1 MNHTETTHRI
11 DDSPDPAASAPNQDD
26 AVDVRNSSN
35 SSSPLAHIDATA
47 VSALS
52 NKALARYQ
60 AYKKVLLAR
69 EQDEATIVSTLTL
82 YVWDL
87 SESR

>member
-1 MNHTETTHRI
+1 MNHRETM
-11 DDSPDPAASAPNQDD
+11 PAASAPAHDD
-26 AVDVRNSSN
+26 AVGARDSSN

-52 NKALARYQ
+52 KRALARYQ

-69 EQDEATIVSTLTL
+69 EQDEAAIISTLTL
-82 YVWDL
+82 FVWDL